1 MVHLPQ
7 RAGAAEGQQRETA
20 VIDLPP
26 ERPKKPRKIR
36 ESDVEAYLVAE
47 VEKRG
52 GVAEKFSSPA
62 KRSVPDRIVMW
73 PKVPQPGGWCDDAF
87 IEFVECKAPGEKP
100 TPAQAR
106 DHARRRAMGFL
117 VWVVDSYESVDNY
130 LRGAV

>member
-1 MVHLPQ
+1 M
-7 RAGAAEGQQRETA
+7 
-20 VIDLPP
+20 IDLPP
-26 ERPKKPRKIR
+26 ERPRKAKKIR

-62 KRSVPDRIVMW
+62 KRSVPDRLILW
-73 PKVPQPGGWCDDAF
+73 PGIKMSLSVVGAKVH
-87 IEFVECKAPGEKP
+87 FVECKAPGEMP
-100 TPAQAR
+100 TPAQLR
-106 DHARRRAMGFL
+106 DHKRRRDMGFH